1 MFIVGGRAGEDAG
14 AHHKPTNRFALVPI
28 SPQGDGAMF
37 NRLLKHESG
46 QDLVEYLLVGSF
58 IAIVALIGATNFG
71 TQINGWFQSF
81 ANWATAD

>member
-1 MFIVGGRAGEDAG
+1 MFD
-14 AHHKPTNRFALVPI
+14 
-28 SPQGDGAMF
+28 
-37 NRLLKHESG
+37 RLLKDESG

-81 ANWATAD
+81 ANWANAD